1 MARRAEWWTADLLD
15 ASDNRLGRLLRIR
28 GGSLEWSI
36 FRSVKG
42 SGSLELTAD
51 PSAAIQSSWLGADR
65 VRIEHHAGDPDG
77 DYATRPFGIWIATRP
92 SREYDGAVER
102 STLALVDKTHLLNQ
116 PTGRWATYPAGT
128 PVVSTVRGI
137 IASRGVGPAVIEDS
151 GETLRAPL
159 NFDPSD
165 VTWLQICN
173 DLLRAIGYDS
183 LTANMDGSLISGPY
197 VPPDDRELMET
208 YGAGAGLMVPRW
220 TDDADASDMPNVV
233 HVYAPG
239 DDLTPGLV
247 GSASND
253 NPLDPLSTF
262 NRGEIVAPVEQVEAT
277 SQAAIDAIARQRLAE
292 LSQVTR
298 RATITHPVDHVQLG
312 DLVRHSP
319 GGFSGAVV
327 QRSVDLGIGAVVSDT
342 IRRIYTGGDLPWT

>member
-42 SGSLELTAD
+42 SGLLDLTAD
-51 PSAAIQSSWLGADR
+51 PPADIQPSWLGADR
-65 VRIEHHAGDPDG
+65 VRIEHHAGNPDG

-92 SREYDGAVER
+92 SREHDGAVER

-116 PTGRWATYPAGT
+116 PTGRWVTYPAGT

-137 IASRGVGPAVIEDS
+137 IAARNAGPAVVEDS

-159 NFDPSD
+159 NFDPQG

-173 DLLRAIGYDS
+173 DLLRAIGYDP
-183 LTANMDGSLISGPY
+183 LTADMDGSLVSGPY
-197 VPPDDRELMET
+197 VAPDDRELVET
-208 YGAGAGLMVPRW
+208 YGAGAGLMLPRW
-220 TDDADASDMPNVV
+220 TDDADASDVPNVV

-239 DDLTPGLV
+239 DDVTPGLV

-277 SQAAIDAIARQRLAE
+277 SQAAVDAIARQRLAE

-298 RATITHPVDHVQLG
+298 RATITHPVDHVRLN
-312 DLVRHSP
+312 DLVRHLP
-319 GGFSGAVV
+319 GGFSGTVV
-327 QRSVDLGIGAVVSDT
+327 QRSVQLGIGPVVQDT

>member
-15 ASDNRLGRLLRIR
+15 ASDNRLGRLLRVR

-42 SGSLELTAD
+42 SGSLDLTAD
-51 PSAAIQSSWLGADR
+51 PSAAIQPLWLGADR

-77 DYATRPFGIWIATRP
+77 DHVTSPFGIWIATRP
-92 SREYDGAVER
+92 SREYDATTER
-102 STLALVDKTHLLNQ
+102 ASLGLVDKTHLLNQ
-116 PTGRWATYPAGT
+116 PTGRWVTYPAGT
-128 PVVSTVRGI
+128 AVVATVRGI
-137 IASRGVGPAVIEDS
+137 IAARGVGPAVIEDS
-151 GETLRAPL
+151 PEKLRAPL
-159 NFDPSD
+159 NFDPRD
-165 VTWLQICN
+165 ATWLHICN
-173 DLLRAIGYDS
+173 ELLRAVGYDS
-183 LTANMDGSLISGPY
+183 LTADMNGHIVSGPY
-197 VPPDDRELMET
+197 VAPDDRELVET
-208 YGAGAGLMVPRW
+208 YGAGAGLMVPEW
-220 TDDADASDMPNVV
+220 SDDANASDVPNVV

-239 DDLTPGLV
+239 DDVSPGLV

-298 RATITHPVDHVQLG
+298 RATITHPVDHVALN
-312 DLVRHSP
+312 DLVRHGP
-319 GGFSGAVV
+319 GGFAGTVV
-327 QRSVDLGIGAVVSDT
+327 QRSVQLGIGAVVQDT